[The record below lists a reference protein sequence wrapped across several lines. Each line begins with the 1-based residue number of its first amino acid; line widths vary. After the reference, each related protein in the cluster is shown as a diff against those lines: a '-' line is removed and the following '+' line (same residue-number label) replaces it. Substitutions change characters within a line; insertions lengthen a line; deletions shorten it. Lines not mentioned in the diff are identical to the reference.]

1 MNRKMFFLILIVGFI
16 VLLAGCAPTV
26 QPQPQ
31 PQPPTPTTCTV
42 IVTSQ
47 NDNVWGQ
54 AVYMDGTQMPNTILP
69 PWGSVQI
76 DNVTVGVRH
85 AFQIIQGNTFSRT
98 IYHTTVPGVNY
109 IDFYQF

>member
-16 VLLAGCAPTV
+16 VLLAGCAPAPAT
-26 QPQPQ
+26 
-31 PQPPTPTTCTV
+31 PTIPTIPTTCTV

-47 NDNVWGQ
+47 AAGVFGQ
-54 AVYMDGTQMPNTILP
+54 AVYMDGTQMPNTILV
-69 PWGSVQI
+69 PWGSVEI
-76 DNVTVGVRH
+76 HNVTVGVRH

>member
-16 VLLAGCAPTV
+16 VLLAGCAPAPAT
-26 QPQPQ
+26 PAI
-31 PQPPTPTTCTV
+31 PTIPTTCTV

-69 PWGSVQI
+69 PWDQYKLI
-76 DNVTVGVRH
+76 MLL
-85 AFQIIQGNTFSRT
+85 
-98 IYHTTVPGVNY
+98 
-109 IDFYQF
+109 